1 MKQNYSVVINGRFLT
16 QKMTGVHR
24 YAYEMCCALK
34 RAGLS
39 FLVVAPDKVLPDYD
53 ICFDLE
59 TCGKFSSHFWEQI
72 ELPLFLNKHYKNHLL
87 VSFTGIGSIFYKKI
101 ICTIHDISFLVHPEW
116 FSKSYYYL
124 YKWLTPISA
133 KKALKLITVSEFSK
147 KELVEKLKI
156 PKEKIIVIYN
166 AVTAKLSSNTTKTND
181 RGNYILTVSSLDP
194 RKNFKRLIQAYS
206 LIENQ
211 DCKMYIIGKKDR
223 VFRDIDFEGLE
234 NNKNIVF
241 TGYVSDEELLRY
253 YNEASLFVYP
263 SLYEG
268 FGIPNLE
275 AMTNNCPV
283 VASDIPPHK
292 EVCGEA
298 AIYFDPYNVSDIAE
312 KITYVLANK
321 ELQARMQ
328 EKGKERVKLFSW
340 DKSAEKLI
348 LAIDELK

>member
-1 MKQNYSVVINGRFLT
+1 MFQ
-16 QKMTGVHR
+16 
-24 YAYEMCCALK
+24 
-34 RAGLS
+34 
-39 FLVVAPDKVLPDYD
+39 
-53 ICFDLE
+53 
-59 TCGKFSSHFWEQI
+59 
-72 ELPLFLNKHYKNHLL
+72 
-87 VSFTGIGSIFYKKI
+87 
-101 ICTIHDISFLVHPEW
+101 
-116 FSKSYYYL
+116 YL
-124 YKWLTPISA
+124 I
-133 KKALKLITVSEFSK
+133 
-147 KELVEKLKI
+147 
-156 PKEKIIVIYN
+156 
-166 AVTAKLSSNTTKTND
+166 
-181 RGNYILTVSSLDP
+181 
-194 RKNFKRLIQAYS
+194 
-206 LIENQ
+206 
-211 DCKMYIIGKKDR
+211 
-223 VFRDIDFEGLE
+223 LE